1 MWKIKPLADR
11 IVLKA
16 IEKDNIT
23 DTGIYLPDSAN
34 KERPFL
40 YEVIEIWPWTSEKDT
55 SVLKIWDKVLVGQ
68 YSWDD
73 VKIDEEEFKIVW
85 IDYILAIVE

>member
-16 IEKDNIT
+16 IEKNNIT

-40 YEVIEIWPWTSEKDT
+40 YEVVEIWPWTSEKDT

-73 VKIDEEEFKIVW
+73 VKIDDEEFKIVW